1 MCRLLQTKSRNTLK
15 PLEKS
20 RGFLLSKQM
29 TQSRVIVE
37 YSGMD
42 MDEQKRYMN
51 LSLDAPRS
59 VPSEYKTRDELLA
72 SMDEYIREC
81 ESQEGLCRLAKYEH
95 ESNTE
100 VSK

>member
-1 MCRLLQTKSRNTLK
+1 MPDQEYLNKW
-15 PLEKS
+15 
-20 RGFLLSKQM
+20 

-59 VPSEYKTRDELLA
+59 MPSEYKTRDELLA
-72 SMDEYIREC
+72 SMDEYIKEC
-81 ESQEGLCRLAKYEH
+81 EAQEGLCRLAKYEH

-100 VSK
+100 VTK

>member
-1 MCRLLQTKSRNTLK
+1 MSRHRRDD
-15 PLEKS
+15 
-20 RGFLLSKQM
+20 RGGFFCAYLNKW

-59 VPSEYKTRDELLA
+59 MPSDYKTRDELLA
-72 SMDEYIREC
+72 SMDEYIKEC

-100 VSK
+100 VTK